1 MVTGVDKI
9 GQMVTHHILR
19 AESAKA
25 LDVLAG
31 KDHLELRPD
40 HKAEAIEAG
49 QQVKVFTAIELFASR
64 RSLLE
69 VV

>member
-1 MVTGVDKI
+1 MYKI
-9 GQMVTHHILR
+9 CQRVTHHFLR
-19 AESAKA
+19 AQSTNAV
-25 LDVLAG
+25 DVLAG
-31 KDHLELRPD
+31 EDHLSVGAAD

-49 QQVKVFTAIELFASR
+49 QQVKVFTTIELFASR

>member
-1 MVTGVDKI
+1 MYKI
-9 GQMVTHHILR
+9 CQRVTHHFLR
-19 AESAKA
+19 AQSTNAV
-25 LDVLAG
+25 DVLAG
-31 KDHLELRPD
+31 EDHLEVGAAN

-49 QQVKVFTAIELFASR
+49 QQVKVFTTIELFASR